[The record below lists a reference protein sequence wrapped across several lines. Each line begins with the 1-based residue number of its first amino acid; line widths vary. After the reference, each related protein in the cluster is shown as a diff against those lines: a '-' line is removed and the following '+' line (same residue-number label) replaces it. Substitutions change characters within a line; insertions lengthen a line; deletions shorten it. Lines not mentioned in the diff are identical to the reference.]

1 METKERVFR
10 TSRKLGYR
18 ASKIKGVHHLCFAVL
33 YGQSLPEETLSMD
46 PDVSI
51 WEGVSRRAVEQDITL
66 YTQNFLPKRE
76 SIQFA
81 DLPRWIRRDQCDGLV
96 LLGTFYESLGVFL
109 REAKIPFVLAGNAET
124 RFPVDQV
131 RIDVEQGVYGLI
143 SELVRRG
150 HRRFGFITMGADLA
164 VNRQFL
170 RAFRGALEEHRLF
183 DPKLVVT
190 TDDPEPDGIQM
201 ATSLLKRKKP
211 PTLIFAT
218 TRRMANE
225 AVFAAARLGFE
236 FDSGLEIATPH
247 NDQYLRLGYPLHL
260 VRSDLIGVG
269 ERAFDRLM
277 QVVQNPNQNTVSLTV
292 ACPPLIRPSRK
303 SPE

>member
-1 METKERVFR
+1 MSAASELFKRLAQEARVSPSAVTMALQDSRRISMETKERVFR

-109 REAKIPFVLAGNAET
+109 REAKIPL
-124 RFPVDQV
+124 D
-131 RIDVEQGVYGLI
+131 
-143 SELVRRG
+143 
-150 HRRFGFITMGADLA
+150 
-164 VNRQFL
+164 
-170 RAFRGALEEHRLF
+170 
-183 DPKLVVT
+183 
-190 TDDPEPDGIQM
+190 
-201 ATSLLKRKKP
+201 
-211 PTLIFAT
+211 
-218 TRRMANE
+218 
-225 AVFAAARLGFE
+225 
-236 FDSGLEIATPH
+236 
-247 NDQYLRLGYPLHL
+247 
-260 VRSDLIGVG
+260 
-269 ERAFDRLM
+269 
-277 QVVQNPNQNTVSLTV
+277 
-292 ACPPLIRPSRK
+292 RK
-303 SPE
+303 SVV